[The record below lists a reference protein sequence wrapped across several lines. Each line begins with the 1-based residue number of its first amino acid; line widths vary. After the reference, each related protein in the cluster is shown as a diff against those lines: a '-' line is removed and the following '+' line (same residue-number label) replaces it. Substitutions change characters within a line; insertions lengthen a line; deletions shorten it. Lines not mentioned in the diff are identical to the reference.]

1 MWWRKWHKEN
11 LVGKWFPIFNE
22 KNTPDRLSLSRSVM
36 EQADMYEVYIRDG
49 GNVRGYLF
57 DRMEGNELIVKQYD
71 AEDDGYSESVRLPI
85 GDVSPENVNG
95 LHFYRG
101 YRIGFDGLA
110 QLESRGLRKLL
121 ADIDNDQKKDKSQ
134 QDSYNSQLPRINDR
148 MKVLEVAIGLYV
160 QRGHPF
166 GISRI
171 ATQIYTHRWE
181 DHPQREIIERELQ
194 LALDSFIAGGEF
206 SLEHPQGYLP
216 TGKAFTTL
224 AEYELQNRRH
234 MDNTSL
240 QKKLLWATVFA
251 AVAAACSAIAAFLPL
266 FIHK

>member
-1 MWWRKWHKEN
+1 MWWRKWHKED

-22 KNTPDRLSLSRSVM
+22 KNTPDHLSLSRSVM

-49 GNVRGYLF
+49 ENIRGYLF
-57 DRMEGNELIVKQYD
+57 DRMEGNELIVKRYD
-71 AEDDGYSESVRLPI
+71 AEDDGYRESVRLPM
-85 GDVSPENVNG
+85 GDVSPDNVNG

-101 YRIGFDGLA
+101 YRLGFDGLA

-121 ADIDNDQKKDKSQ
+121 ADIDRYQKKDKSQ
-134 QDSYNSQLPRINDR
+134 QERFNSQLPRIKDR
-148 MKVLEVAIGLYV
+148 MRVLDAAIGLYV
-160 QRGHPF
+160 QKGHPF

-181 DHPQREIIERELQ
+181 YHPQREIIERELQ
-194 LALDSFIAGGEF
+194 LALDSFVAGGEL
-206 SLEHPQGYLP
+206 SLEHPQGYQP

-234 MDNTSL
+234 QDNASL
-240 QKKLLWATVFA
+240 QKKLFWATVFSA
-251 AVAAACSAIAAFLPL
+251 AAAACSAAAAIIQL
-266 FIHK
+266 FSSK

>member
-1 MWWRKWHKEN
+1 MWWRKQRNKN
-11 LVGKWFPIFNE
+11 LVEKWFPIFNE

-36 EQADMYEVYIRDG
+36 EQADMYEVYISDG
-49 GNVRGYLF
+49 ENVRGYLF
-57 DRMEGNELIVKQYD
+57 DRMEGNELIVKRYD
-71 AEDDGYSESVRLPI
+71 AEDDGYRESLRLTM

-121 ADIDNDQKKDKSQ
+121 TDIDNDQKKDKSQ
-134 QDSYNSQLPRINDR
+134 QDRFNSQLPRIKDR
-148 MKVLEVAIGLYV
+148 MRVLEVAIDLYI

-194 LALDSFIAGGEF
+194 LALDSFVAGGEL
-206 SLEHPQGYLP
+206 SLEHSQGYLP

-234 MDNTSL
+234 RDNTTQQCL
-240 QKKLLWATVFA
+240 MFIATLLA
-251 AVAAACSAIAAFLPL
+251 AIAAFGSAAAAIIPL
-266 FIHK
+266 FSSK